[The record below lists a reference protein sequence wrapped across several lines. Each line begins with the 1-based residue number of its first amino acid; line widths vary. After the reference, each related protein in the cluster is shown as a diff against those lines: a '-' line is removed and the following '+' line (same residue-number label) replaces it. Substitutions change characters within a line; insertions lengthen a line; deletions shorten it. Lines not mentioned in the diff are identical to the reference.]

1 MGETCH
7 RCGGELPSGSGES
20 PFCPH
25 CGAPQLYLSLDNQS
39 PETGGERRES
49 DTVAANA
56 AQALRMRQI
65 EWKTAIRCA
74 LAVAGV
80 AGFLLLAGIRVPLL
94 RPASLLWIV
103 SGSLITMG
111 LYERRQPKAWM
122 DASVGA
128 RIGLVGGLCLVVGLG
143 AVAAVTGVILRFG
156 LHAMGSFDDTV
167 GGIIQQVIQRS
178 TTPFPPEAIQLAHSQ
193 EFRAAYILFVYAFFA
208 GMLMVLSTLGGAFA
222 GLMRTRRKSVA

>member
-7 RCGGELPSGSGES
+7 RCGGELAAGRGES

-25 CGAPQLYLSLDNQS
+25 CGAPQLYLSLDFQS
-39 PETGGERRES
+39 PETGGEPRIG
-49 DTVAANA
+49 DAAAVGA
-56 AQALRMRQI
+56 AQALRLRQI

-80 AGFLLLAGIRVPLL
+80 GSLLLLIGIRLPLL
-94 RPASLLWIV
+94 RPASLLW
-103 SGSLITMG
+103 SLSASLITMG
-111 LYERRQPKAWM
+111 LYERRQPRAWM

-143 AVAAVTGVILRFG
+143 SVTAVLGVVLRFG
-156 LHAMGSFDDTV
+156 LHAMGGFDDAV
-167 GGIIQQVIQRS
+167 AGIIEQVIQRS

-208 GMLMVLSTLGGAFA
+208 FLLLALSMLGGAFA
-222 GLMRTRRKSVA
+222 GLMRTRRKTVA